1 MSLQYSPLSISIT
14 KKLDK
19 TIKKQEGIYFT
30 PPKTIEN
37 NIKLLSPY
45 IDNIKNILEPSCGS
59 CEYVLKLNKYPD
71 LTFTCIENNK
81 EIYEQIKILG
91 NDSIKILN
99 QDFLKYEDVKKY
111 DLVIGNPPYFVLQKK
126 EVPSIYYDYFDGRP
140 NMFIIFIIKSLKHL
154 KEGGILSFVLP
165 KSFIN
170 STYYNKAR
178 KYIYS
183 NYKILNIINNG
194 EDNYIDTKQETIIFI
209 IQNTPSH
216 NDSINDKYS
225 LNIQDNLI
233 FGTEEDIISIK
244 ELLNN
249 STSLKNLGFNIKV
262 GNVVWNQ
269 VKELLTNDEKNTR
282 LIYSTDIENNKLN
295 MKKYKNNEKKNFIN
309 KKGVTDPVLVIN
321 RGYGIGKYNF
331 NYAIIDY
338 KKEYLVENHL
348 LVISSNEKYPDD
360 ILIDKYNEIM
370 KSFDNIKT
378 RKFIE
383 IYFGNNAINT
393 YEILNILPIYD
404 I

>member
-1 MSLQYSPLSISIT
+1 M
-14 KKLDK
+14 
-19 TIKKQEGIYFT
+19 
-30 PPKTIEN
+30 
-37 NIKLLSPY
+37 
-45 IDNIKNILEPSCGS
+45 
-59 CEYVLKLNKYPD
+59 
-71 LTFTCIENNK
+71 
-81 EIYEQIKILG
+81 
-91 NDSIKILN
+91 
-99 QDFLKYEDVKKY
+99 
-111 DLVIGNPPYFVLQKK
+111 
-126 EVPSIYYDYFDGRP
+126 R
-140 NMFIIFIIKSLKHL
+140 
-154 KEGGILSFVLP
+154 
-165 KSFIN
+165 
-170 STYYNKAR
+170 
-178 KYIYS
+178 
-183 NYKILNIINNG
+183 
-194 EDNYIDTKQETIIFI
+194 
-209 IQNTPSH
+209 
-216 NDSINDKYS
+216 
-225 LNIQDNLI
+225 
-233 FGTEEDIISIK
+233 
-244 ELLNN
+244 
-249 STSLKNLGFNIKV
+249 FNIKV

-309 KKGVTDPVLVIN
+309 KKGVTEPVLVIN